1 MRTIRS
7 SGPQLADG
15 GSFEAASVMS
25 MPMTAKSPDSSSQ
38 ISGQLRSAIVR
49 APFAC
54 GSGPIL
60 RRNMPNYYYSNL
72 HCQAF
77 GLVIL
82 QCAKRPNA

>member
-1 MRTIRS
+1 
-7 SGPQLADG
+7 
-15 GSFEAASVMS
+15 
-25 MPMTAKSPDSSSQ
+25 
-38 ISGQLRSAIVR
+38 LRHAIVR

-77 GLVIL
+77 ALVIL
-82 QCAKRPNA
+82 PRAKRPKARVDILSGSQDSAGGAAEAGLVNDGASTASRAVPGHD